1 MPGKQVAEILSGKW
15 PFAGQREE
23 SKAIIRQNGV
33 SPDEVIG
40 DEGFSETPSQI
51 DLTAAS
57 HLISE
62 TIFLQR

>member
-1 MPGKQVAEILSGKW
+1 M
-15 PFAGQREE
+15 
-23 SKAIIRQNGV
+23 IRQNGV